1 MNNLE
6 TLLIDLAHEYGF
18 MTVEDTLNVVLEKFV
33 EDNVNGPVNDPYVFM
48 SKLLKSYSLRQIAND
63 CMDGYTMNARKP
75 QYSSQTISTEE
86 TDDFIYTIIK
96 VGDFYYKIT
105 AETNSYSDVVYKSWK
120 VVTPTQKTIT
130 VYE

>member
-6 TLLIDLAHEYGF
+6 TTLIDLAHEYGF
-18 MTVEDTLNVVLEKFV
+18 MTVEDTLKNVVLEKFV
-33 EDNVNGPVNDPYVFM
+33 EDNVNDPYVFM
-48 SKLLKSYSLRQIAND
+48 SRLLKAYSLRQIANNY
-63 CMDGYTMNARKP
+63 MNVHINGRGKQQYT
-75 QYSSQTISTEE
+75 SQIISIEDSDEFT
-86 TDDFIYTIIK
+86 YTIIK

-105 AETNSYSDVVYKSWK
+105 AETNSYSDVEYKSWK